1 MIPRRQLLNEGTQR
15 LGAAGA
21 SDAALDAQWM
31 LSAVTG
37 VSRLLL
43 LMDLDA
49 AVSNDVRERYEA
61 LVRRREAGEPLQ
73 YVLGEADFMG
83 HTFLVDSRVLI
94 PRPDT
99 ETLCQ
104 AAIGRLARGGRMLD
118 IGTGSGA
125 LAVSVALACES
136 ASVTAVDISTDALSV
151 ARVNGDALGARV
163 EWLQS
168 DLFAAL
174 SGREFDVI
182 VSNPPY
188 IPSRELEGLQMEVR
202 REPQLALDGGPDGL
216 DFYKRIVTELPGHL
230 ARGGAL
236 LLEVGDGQ
244 AADVAAML
252 APHFSKTNILRDLAG
267 LERVV
272 TGDDYAG

>member
-1 MIPRRQLLNEGTQR
+1 MPRRQLLNEGTQR
-15 LGAAGA
+15 LEAAGA

-37 VSRLLL
+37 ISRLLL

-49 AVSNDVRERYEA
+49 AVSDDIKERYGA
-61 LVRRREAGEPLQ
+61 LLFRRETGEPLQ

-83 HTFLVDSRVLI
+83 HTFSVDGRVLI

-125 LAVSVALACES
+125 LAVSVALACER
-136 ASVTAVDISTDALSV
+136 ASVTAVDISAGALGV
-151 ARVNGDALGARV
+151 ARTNGEALGAQV

-174 SGREFDVI
+174 GGRVFDVI

-188 IPSRELEGLQMEVR
+188 IPSGELKGLQTEVR
-202 REPQLALDGGPDGL
+202 REPRLALDGGPDGL
-216 DFYKRIVTELPGHL
+216 DFYRRIVAALPGYL
-230 ARGGAL
+230 AVGGAL

-244 AADVAAML
+244 AVDVAALL
-252 APHFSKTNILRDLAG
+252 APHFAQTNILRDLAG